1 MRPRLAFLV
10 GLLLEA
16 VACAPASPPAS
27 PPIASEPLTIPNAP
41 LVTLSGETTELAKV
55 TRGRAALVSFWAT
68 WCEACKK
75 EMVALNRLAAR
86 TGDSSD
92 SIVIGIAV
100 GEPRQTVDAFA
111 RQRGLRYLQLVD
123 QDFSL
128 TDALGQRSIP
138 ATLVVDREGR
148 VVFRG
153 EGLDEKGLEAFRNAM
168 AGTPSAQP

>member
-1 MRPRLAFLV
+1 
-10 GLLLEA
+10 
-16 VACAPASPPAS
+16 
-27 PPIASEPLTIPNAP
+27 
-41 LVTLSGETTELAKV
+41 
-55 TRGRAALVSFWAT
+55 VSFWAT

-92 SIVIGIAV
+92 SIVIWIAV